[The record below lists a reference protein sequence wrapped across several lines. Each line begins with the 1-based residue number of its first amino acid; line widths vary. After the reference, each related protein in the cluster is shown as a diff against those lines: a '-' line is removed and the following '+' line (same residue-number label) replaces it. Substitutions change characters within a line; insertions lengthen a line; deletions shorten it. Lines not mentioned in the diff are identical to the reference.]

1 MTHKDGHQSLP
12 QMRNDRRIIKHF
24 TFGFLPCNLLVS
36 GRVAKWTILAG
47 WPPQVDQGSSRETDG
62 RHLSQR
68 PPTQHVNVYGR
79 SGAFAPNINP
89 QMSSFPYLPRNLTYL
104 YIQIGQ
110 TLLQIIFRLLPSSW
124 FRQNSPTSIWTIVSL
139 IRHQGLYED
148 GFCFWQS
155 ARRTSGRLHIP
166 GEKEDHPHPVQLERR
181 PWWTLR
187 SWAGYHLIIDSLS
200 LSLGYRERSRAACFF
215 LLSRVVVRGLFL
227 FPRHQVGQGSI
238 QRRTK
243 PSSSTV

>member
-1 MTHKDGHQSLP
+1 MSSAFSLFSRGIESVHRCGWAAITRPSSIFVSDVARVMTHKDGHQSLP

-24 TFGFLPCNLLVS
+24 TFGFLPCNLLVR

-148 GFCFWQS
+148 GFCFL
-155 ARRTSGRLHIP
+155 TI
-166 GEKEDHPHPVQLERR
+166 
-181 PWWTLR
+181 
-187 SWAGYHLIIDSLS
+187 
-200 LSLGYRERSRAACFF
+200 C
-215 LLSRVVVRGLFL
+215 
-227 FPRHQVGQGSI
+227 
-238 QRRTK
+238 
-243 PSSSTV
+243 